1 MAPVWVEMEEKIV
14 KVGVVE
20 EEMERV
26 MALRVEEEKAV
37 EMKALA
43 VDRA

>member
-1 MAPVWVEMEEKIV
+1 MAPVWVEMEEKTV

-43 VDRA
+43 VERA